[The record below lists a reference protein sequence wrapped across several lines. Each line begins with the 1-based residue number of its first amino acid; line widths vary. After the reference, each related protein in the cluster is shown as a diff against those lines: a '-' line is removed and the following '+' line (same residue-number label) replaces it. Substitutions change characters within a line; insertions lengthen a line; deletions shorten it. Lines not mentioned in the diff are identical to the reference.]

1 MSLSPILPEH
11 PADFWT
17 KKWLLGV
24 VLPVPVWL
32 YGSYSILTRHSYA
45 MEMRNHWVP
54 VVGWQAVFAGI
65 FLVGL
70 GLVLFSNSIM
80 HRIPAGF
87 RPGVIGAPAWDLLQ
101 PWSASPWLS
110 GAFCLGEHP
119 KRIPFPLATFADFA

>member
-1 MSLSPILPEH
+1 MSPSPILPEH
-11 PADFWT
+11 SADFWT

-24 VLPVPVWL
+24 VLPVPMWL

-70 GLVLFSNSIM
+70 GLVLFSNCY
-80 HRIPAGF
+80 
-87 RPGVIGAPAWDLLQ
+87 APYSRWFSR
-101 PWSASPWLS
+101 WSDWGTCVGLV
-110 GAFCLGEHP
+110 
-119 KRIPFPLATFADFA
+119 ATVVGITVAEWSFLFG